1 MATGD
6 TLPASADANEPPAGR
21 PTIAPL
27 RRRLLSA
34 GFWSLFGRA
43 AAIGL
48 LFATGMVLSRALS
61 KGELAAYALATQA
74 SVFFA
79 GVAALGTPQILSRT
93 LRQLIYGPQPEY
105 AGTVIRKC
113 GRILAVGCAAGTAIF
128 FAALPWLVDDGQKWE
143 LFRGF
148 PWGIVAW
155 SCLAAACL
163 NSSFALQGLDDFPS
177 ATLVGSRRGGVLPNF
192 AFLLFSLVLWQL
204 GLVDGKTLVMGQI
217 GFQVATLIF
226 ARIAIRRRLAA
237 LTAHRP
243 APVSGEEAP
252 PLATNTMW
260 YVKESLPYFLS
271 MLVTLTIDELDVLWV
286 GMLSDDVTTA
296 DYSVAKQLVRFM
308 ATPYVMFALSLAPFS
323 AELLAK
329 GQKERL
335 ERILR
340 AGATLV
346 SLPMIVIFAAF
357 VFLPGPILAVVN
369 GEKFRDAAPI
379 LQLLTLGQLVLVPL
393 GFGSQVLL
401 MAGRQRM
408 LMYVSLAAL
417 VGYGALLPWAVGRWG
432 ANGAAAVQSASFIWQ
447 GIANAWLAKK
457 EVGIWTPATWR
468 PTDVRMAIHSLVGR
482 RDHRQA
488 ATSNAVASGADG
500 PPPLEPRPPENLA
513 EV

>member
-1 MATGD
+1 MAIGD
-6 TLPASADANEPPAGR
+6 IVPASTDANEPAGR

-27 RRRLLSA
+27 RRRLISA
-34 GFWSLFGRA
+34 GVWSLFGRA

-105 AGTVIRKC
+105 AGAVIRNC
-113 GRILAVGCAAGTAIF
+113 GRILAAGCAAGAAIF
-128 FAALPWLVDDGQKWE
+128 FITLPWYVNDAQKWE
-143 LFRGF
+143 LFREF

-177 ATLVGSRRGGVLPNF
+177 ATLVGSRRGGVLPNC

-204 GLVDGKTLVMGQI
+204 GLVAGKTLVIGQI
-217 GFQVATLIF
+217 VFQAATLVF
-226 ARIAIRRRLAA
+226 GRLAIRRRLMA

-243 APVSGEEAP
+243 VPAGGDEAP

-260 YVKESLPYFLS
+260 YVKESMPYFLS
-271 MLVTLTIDELDVLWV
+271 MLVTLTIDELDVMWV
-286 GMLSDDVTTA
+286 GMLSDDATTA

-308 ATPYVMFALSLAPFS
+308 TTPYVMFALSLAPFS

-346 SLPMIVIFAAF
+346 SLPMIIIFAAF
-357 VFLPGPILAVVN
+357 VLLPGPILALVN
-369 GEKFRDAAPI
+369 GEKFREAAPI
-379 LQLLTLGQLVLVPL
+379 LQLLTLGQLVLVPM

-417 VGYGALLPWAVGRWG
+417 VGYAALLPWAVARWG

-468 PTDVRMAIHSLVGR
+468 PSDVLTAIHALVGR
-482 RDHRQA
+482 RIHRQA
-488 ATSNAVASGADG
+488 EASAPSPGAEGSPPSDLSDG
-500 PPPLEPRPPENLA
+500 
-513 EV
+513 